1 MFLPVFWWIV
11 LAPLLK
17 NYLDMGHCNY
27 VTFIFFGI
35 DFRPMWGKGFRF
47 SFVFN
52 LIIWLWKFH
61 LRFQKL
67 QQPKNIWLWQFH
79 LPSIELVLR
88 SNYHYFFTRF
98 ITNEFHPLFFV
109 LFVLVAVGEYNFPMT
124 RETHTKMYQ
133 KYWPIV
139 RECLG
144 DENFIRLFDPQ
155 VIIYCA
161 QMWNQDFQWGG
172 AVELPR
178 WNQHPILPKFSNTYM
193 KSRKFWFTGVGGRM
207 GTQIRQWYR
216 KYQLPIPSNF
226 NHSN

>member
-17 NYLDMGHCNY
+17 IYLDMGHCNY
-27 VTFIFFGI
+27 VIFIFFGI
-35 DFRPMWGKGFRF
+35 DFRPMWGKGFRL

-52 LIIWLWKFH
+52 LIIWLWKLR

-67 QQPKNIWLWQFH
+67 QQPKNIWRWQFH

-88 SNYHYFFTRF
+88 LHQIRSKYHYFFTRF
-98 ITNEFHPLFFV
+98 ITKEFHPVFFI
-109 LFVLVAVGEYNFPMT
+109 LFVLVTVGEYNFPMT

-133 KYWPIV
+133 KYGPIV

-155 VIIYCA
+155 VNIYYA
-161 QMWNQDFQWGG
+161 QRWIQDSSTNDF
-172 AVELPR
+172 AK
-178 WNQHPILPKFSNTYM
+178 IPKHLHEIE
-193 KSRKFWFTGVGGRM
+193 KKFFHYGGRQDGHPNPPM
-207 GTQIRQWYR
+207 V
-216 KYQLPIPSNF
+216 
-226 NHSN
+226 